1 MGRQR
6 GGDRNAEGRRRF
18 SGRASAAA
26 PAWAK
31 TTEGARARPPGGTE
45 DAAGGTQL
53 PFDRRFTHHKAY
65 VGDVRLHFV
74 RGGQGDPLILLHGWP
89 ATWYE
94 WRRVMPAL
102 AARHDVVAVDIRGLG
117 DSSRPAAGYDK
128 ETAAADIAGLARL
141 LGLGKVD
148 LVGHDIGG
156 QIAFA
161 FARNHADLLGR
172 VAILDIA
179 IPGLHEWEASQL
191 WHFAFQGTPDVPET
205 LVTGREREYLG
216 YFYAGE
222 AYNPSAFTR
231 GDIDEFLRTYAQP
244 GALRAGFAYYRA
256 FKQDAADNKRWADG
270 GGKLS
275 SPVLWLGGMS
285 ALNQPCGGGP
295 EPAGTGGLLG
305 RQLAAVATDLRGE
318 ELPGCGHWMSTECPE
333 VVSRKL
339 LDFLEAGAR
348 ANPRQSP

>member
-1 MGRQR
+1 MGRQH
-6 GGDRNAEGRRRF
+6 GGDRSAEGRRRF
-18 SGRASAAA
+18 SCRASAAA
-26 PAWAK
+26 PAWAE
-31 TTEGARARPPGGTE
+31 TTEGARARPPDGTV

-102 AARHDVVAVDIRGLG
+102 AARHDVVAFDIRGLG

-141 LGLGKVD
+141 LELGKVD

-179 IPGLHEWEASQL
+179 IPGLHE
-191 WHFAFQGTPDVPET
+191 
-205 LVTGREREYLG
+205 
-216 YFYAGE
+216 
-222 AYNPSAFTR
+222 
-231 GDIDEFLRTYAQP
+231 
-244 GALRAGFAYYRA
+244 
-256 FKQDAADNKRWADG
+256 
-270 GGKLS
+270 
-275 SPVLWLGGMS
+275 
-285 ALNQPCGGGP
+285 
-295 EPAGTGGLLG
+295 
-305 RQLAAVATDLRGE
+305 
-318 ELPGCGHWMSTECPE
+318 
-333 VVSRKL
+333 
-339 LDFLEAGAR
+339 
-348 ANPRQSP
+348 